1 MERPPKPNPLLEN
14 GIDFFLGVW
23 HHVTIVMATTML
35 LIKLRFR
42 RHPMITISKSKLKT
56 HMLQIFRQI
65 EQTGEEVIVTD
76 NNRPVLRI
84 QPLNRK
90 RSVDKV
96 FAPYRGQMVF
106 HENPDAPTID
116 EWSEV

>member
-1 MERPPKPNPLLEN
+1 
-14 GIDFFLGVW
+14 
-23 HHVTIVMATTML
+23 
-35 LIKLRFR
+35 
-42 RHPMITISKSKLKT
+42 MITMSKSKLKT

-84 QPLNRK
+84 QPINRK
-90 RSVDKV
+90 PTVDET
-96 FAPYRGQMVF
+96 FAPYRGKLIM
-106 HENPDAPTID
+106 HESPDTQTID